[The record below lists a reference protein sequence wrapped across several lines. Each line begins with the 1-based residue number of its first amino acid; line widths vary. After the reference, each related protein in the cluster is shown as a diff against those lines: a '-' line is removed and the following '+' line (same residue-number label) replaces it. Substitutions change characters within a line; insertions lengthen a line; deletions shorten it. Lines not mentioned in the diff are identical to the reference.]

1 MIEFSV
7 NHLSPL
13 TCFWSPC
20 ASSSSALLYPALIII
35 MIIII
40 TNTIIIPHLI
50 ISSISFL
57 VLKIWKP
64 ESQLKGQWSIHT
76 SRGQLSIRVRQPRAV
91 MLVPC
96 VAIIIINNIII
107 IIIIH
112 LDVQAVQML
121 AQGDLLSCHVSHLG
135 GPIERQLPG
144 YSVL

>member
-1 MIEFSV
+1 
-7 NHLSPL
+7 
-13 TCFWSPC
+13 
-20 ASSSSALLYPALIII
+20 
-35 MIIII
+35 MII
-40 TNTIIIPHLI
+40 TIIIPHLI

-96 VAIIIINNIII
+96 VAIIINNIVII
-107 IIIIH
+107 VTMILIILIIIH
-112 LDVQAVQML
+112 LDIQAVQML
-121 AQGDLLSCHVSHLG
+121 AQGDLLSCGVSHLG